1 MLVPIGGG
9 GLSSGTLLATK
20 HFSPKTVVIGVQPYL
35 AKDAKDSLEKGSI
48 QPQYPPLSLAEGV
61 RASLKEVTFSVLH
74 AYLKDI
80 ILVSEEE
87 MIAAAQLFM

>member
-1 MLVPIGGG
+1 M
-9 GLSSGTLLATK
+9 
-20 HFSPKTVVIGVQPYL
+20 
-35 AKDAKDSLEKGSI
+35 
-48 QPQYPPLSLAEGV
+48 
-61 RASLKEVTFSVLH
+61 TFSVLH